1 MLFDRGGKTDDEVV
15 RGMCAEMLSS
25 LPTSVE
31 ESEGSTSV
39 FTLADLSSFT
49 FTSDLSQL
57 LKKIKQFGA
66 QKDKGNSY
74 SDFLRYV
81 SSIYCMLI

>member
-1 MLFDRGGKTDDEVV
+1 MLVDRGGKTDDEVV

-66 QKDKGNSY
+66 QDKGNSY

-81 SSIYCMLI
+81 PSIYCILL